1 MGQTQVDE
9 TPPTHRDCCSIVEL
23 RQYALHP
30 GARDRLIDLFER
42 ELIETQEADGISV
55 SGHFSD
61 LADPNRFVWLRGF
74 PDMSSRKTSLEAFYH
89 GPDWKSHRDSANA
102 TIIDNDNVL
111 LLHPARAGSGLAL
124 AVRARPAIGAAPRE
138 EVLVATLYYFDAPVD
153 PSFVDFFERSV
164 QPALTTANAR
174 VLASLTTEYGANT
187 FPSLPVREGQ
197 HAFVWLASFRNA
209 EGYEAHRAMLARSEA
224 WAEVSRQLA
233 LHLKY
238 RAPEVLVLAP
248 SPRSLLPD

>member
-1 MGQTQVDE
+1 MGR
-9 TPPTHRDCCSIVEL
+9 PPVAEASPARPDRCSIVEL

-30 GARDRLIDLFER
+30 DARDRLIHLFER
-42 ELIETQEADGISV
+42 ELIESQEAVGISV
-55 SGHFSD
+55 IGHFRD

-74 PDMSSRKTSLEAFYH
+74 PDMPSRKTSLEAFYH
-89 GPDWKSHRDSANA
+89 GPHWKSHRDAANA

-124 AVRARPAIGAAPRE
+124 AARARPAIGAAPRE

-153 PSFVDFFERSV
+153 PSFADFFERSV
-164 QPALTTANAR
+164 QPALTAAHAR

-187 FPSLPVREGQ
+187 FPALPVREGQ
-197 HAFVWLASFRNA
+197 HAFVWLASFRDA
-209 EGYEAHRAMLARSEA
+209 KAYDAHRATLARSEA
-224 WAEVSRQLA
+224 WAELSRQLA

-238 RAPEVLVLAP
+238 RAPEVLVLSP
-248 SPRSLLPD
+248 SPRSLLPE